1 MEHRHLFLDLH
12 DLTRVERLH
21 RRVHQPQRHADN
33 PILRGDNP
41 WETVASLYGT
51 VLYDAAESRFRMWYL
66 TGPYS
71 AGMVQ
76 VRGRQALGNITLLG
90 YATSEDGVR
99 WDKPVLNQLDIEGST
114 ANNLIDV
121 GRTNCEGFAVLFDED
136 EPDAQRRYKGF
147 YWEHGGTDTFV
158 THEDGR
164 VLWGEGEGDGM
175 WLSYS
180 PDGVHWTN
188 SADNPLIPLGSDTT
202 QSLVWDP
209 RLGKY
214 VVFGRFGAGGRKVA
228 RAESADCVH
237 FDAPQLVFECDEV
250 DEAGTQFYGMPLDLY
265 EGLYLGMPWIYRE
278 GVDGTIDTP
287 LATSRDGVHWE
298 RVLDRQTFLSLG
310 PEGGWEDGMARITQR
325 FVTVGE
331 QIYLYYGG
339 VAGAHTG
346 AKFKQV
352 QRRHQPMLG
361 LATLRRDGFV
371 SLDAG
376 DEEGFALSKPMR
388 VAGEE
393 LHVNVDAARGQ
404 LIVAFADDKGNPL
417 PDYTSAPIAV
427 DQTDTLVPFSQGL
440 EALAGQEVR
449 VRLQLRNAGL
459 YSYWFASA
467 ADELSERE
475 RRP

>member
-66 TGPYS
+66 TGPYR

-136 EPDAQRRYKGF
+136 EPDPQRRYKGF

-164 VLWGEGEGDGM
+164 VLGGEGEGDGM

-209 RLGKY
+209 MLGKY

-237 FDAPQLVFECDEV
+237 FDAPQRVFKAALRRRQGLTQTQLAERLGREARPLSPEALAPLTPPAGPGNIRELRNVLEQASVLASGEAIEV
-250 DEAGTQFYGMPLDLY
+250 SDLNLNLGQAS
-265 EGLYLGMPWIYRE
+265 GL
-278 GVDGTIDTP
+278 
-287 LATSRDGVHWE
+287 A
-298 RVLDRQTFLSLG
+298 
-310 PEGGWEDGMARITQR
+310 A
-325 FVTVGE
+325 
-331 QIYLYYGG
+331 
-339 VAGAHTG
+339 
-346 AKFKQV
+346 
-352 QRRHQPMLG
+352 LG
-361 LATLRRDGFV
+361 LAKGATFSDAKRETIETFERDFLLRALRENDGNV
-371 SLDAG
+371 ARTAQSIGMVRQSLQQKIRELDLRSEDWG
-376 DEEGFALSKPMR
+376 NGRNGNGHKTGNER
-388 VAGEE
+388 GEE
-393 LHVNVDAARGQ
+393 
-404 LIVAFADDKGNPL
+404 K
-417 PDYTSAPIAV
+417 
-427 DQTDTLVPFSQGL
+427 
-440 EALAGQEVR
+440 
-449 VRLQLRNAGL
+449 
-459 YSYWFASA
+459 
-467 ADELSERE
+467 
-475 RRP
+475 